1 MPLLHW
7 LRALELRKPFPMA
20 TGIVFSLSLVSE
32 FSQQS
37 RTGILVCC
45 YGKNGNIT
53 WEMVKKGRWGWRRKK
68 RREKKTEQTGFL
80 FKCYWTGRNVENY
93 MYPCPKSAGVRVC
106 PCPAGKSSWNI
117 LVPIAPTQFWDAVR
131 FPDFLFAKWTVQWPF
146 WEIESY
152 SLCLFFFFEGGG
164 VGWLVLFCFKPGLT

>member
-53 WEMVKKGRWGWRRKK
+53 WEMVKKGRWG
-68 RREKKTEQTGFL
+68 
-80 FKCYWTGRNVENY
+80 
-93 MYPCPKSAGVRVC
+93 
-106 PCPAGKSSWNI
+106 
-117 LVPIAPTQFWDAVR
+117 
-131 FPDFLFAKWTVQWPF
+131 
-146 WEIESY
+146 
-152 SLCLFFFFEGGG
+152 
-164 VGWLVLFCFKPGLT
+164 